1 MTNTN
6 GHGPKTAVLYARV
19 STEEQAR
26 SGYSL
31 AQQMEALRTRAVAEG
46 YEVIEEVSDP
56 GQSGASLERPG
67 IDRVRDLVAAGG
79 VSVVLAQDR
88 DRFAREP
95 AYHYLLRREFEEH
108 GTKVRALNNRSDDSP
123 EGELTD
129 GILDQLAKFERAK
142 MTERTRRGRLQKARE
157 GKVMAGRSP
166 RYGFSVNASRDGYEV
181 DEEKMRV
188 VRRIFREV
196 AGGATLRSIKLD
208 LEREGVPTPRGAK
221 FWDRSF
227 FRNCVLD
234 DVYRP
239 HSFEEVAAVVSPE
252 VASRL
257 DTAKSYGLWWF
268 NRRSMKSRQVSEVSE
283 GERRYARKYS
293 SHIKPKEEWIAVPVP
308 DSGVARELV
317 DSARAAIEGNRVPSS
332 AGDRFWQLSGGVARC
347 GACGRRMRVLNRI
360 KRRKNGSRRYGYYR
374 CAARHDNGEE
384 SCSNG
389 RMVSATV
396 LEAKVWAFVRGAL
409 TEPEKLA
416 KDLDRMIE
424 LKRSERS
431 GDPQKEA
438 NVWIDEL
445 AKLERMRDGYH
456 DQAAEGL
463 LGFDKLREKLAALD
477 ERRVTAERE
486 LEALKGRREELE
498 RLKRDRDAV
507 VSHYAALAPEVL
519 ESLGPE
525 ERHRL
530 YGILGLRVFVE
541 DGDAWAEMPIRPP
554 TPLREDGVY
563 RKEVTSTSARTG
575 GPSSSAWPSR
585 TFCASSGVS
594 RALSPLRPSAPAL
607 GRLLLPSLARFGR
620 QASWPTSQEERPQ
633 TKAVGSSWPTAK
645 S

>member
-1 MTNTN
+1 MTSTN
-6 GHGPKTAVLYARV
+6 GYGPHRAILYARV
-19 STEEQAR
+19 STEEQAK

-31 AQQMEALRTRAVAEG
+31 AQQLEALRGYAAAEG
-46 YEVIEEVSDP
+46 YEILEEVSDP

-67 IDRVRDLVAAGG
+67 MDRVRDLVSSGG

-95 AYHYLLRREFEEH
+95 AYHYLLRREFVEH
-108 GTKVRALNNRSDDSP
+108 GTKIRALNDRGDDTP

-142 MTERTRRGRLQKARE
+142 ITERTRRGRLQKARQ

-166 RYGFSVNASRDGYEV
+166 RYGFKANASRDGYEV
-181 DEEKMRV
+181 DGDRMRV

-196 AGGATLRSIKLD
+196 AEGATLRSIKLE
-208 LEREGVPTPRGAK
+208 LEGEGVPTPRGAR

-252 VASRL
+252 VAGRL
-257 DTAKSYGLWWF
+257 DPAVKYGLWWF
-268 NRRSMKSRQVSEVSE
+268 NRRKMTSRQVSESSVD
-283 GERRYARKYS
+283 GRRYGRKYS
-293 SHIKPKEEWIAVPVP
+293 SYTKPKEEWIAVPVP
-308 DSGVARELV
+308 DSGVPREVADAAREAV
-317 DSARAAIEGNRVPSS
+317 KGNRVPSG

-347 GACGRRMRVLNRI
+347 GECGRRMRVLSRT
-360 KRRKNGSRRYGYYR
+360 KRRKSGPRRYGYYR
-374 CAARHDNGEE
+374 CAARHDHGEE

-389 RMVSATV
+389 RTVSALV
-396 LEAKVWAFVRGAL
+396 LEAKVWTFVRGVM
-409 TEPEKLA
+409 TEPEELA

-424 LKRSERS
+424 LKRADKH

-438 NVWIDEL
+438 KVWADEL

-463 LGFDKLREKLAALD
+463 LGFDRLREKLAALGQ
-477 ERRVTAERE
+477 RRATAESE
-486 LEALKGRREELE
+486 LEALRGHREELE
-498 RLKRDRDAV
+498 RLERDRDAV

-530 YGILGLRVFVE
+530 YGILGIKVFVK
-541 DGDAWAEMPIRPP
+541 DGEAWVEMPIRPP
-554 TPLREDGVY
+554 TALEGDSGY
-563 RKEVTSTSARTG
+563 RKEVTSASARTVA
-575 GPSSSAWPSR
+575 PS
-585 TFCASSGVS
+585 
-594 RALSPLRPSAPAL
+594 
-607 GRLLLPSLARFGR
+607 
-620 QASWPTSQEERPQ
+620 
-633 TKAVGSSWPTAK
+633 
-645 S
+645 